1 MIVRYIVT
9 RPSMPKEPRETKN
22 GLSHAKAQDTTA
34 QKYQRVCKDYGIEP
48 NAETLDHLKARD
60 LNAWAVKLDIFSGQD
75 KQSAAIKDAIATT
88 AMMRALADTSSGLPP
103 RNAWSCDRCD
113 WREHCAGDP
122 TGASVSRWFG
132 AVKASPA
139 SPIEARNVSGMG
151 WRELNRESAGRVVS
165 PSELRSFMTCPRKW
179 SLEYVERMRPRD
191 RKWSTMG
198 ARIRGIITHAF
209 FEVMLEDWQRMH
221 RPWHPPSWEWPARA
235 FSDTMNLEDEKAA
248 RIADRYFD
256 RISPVIDRCIG
267 DLDPNDPDGLREL
280 RACLPACAKAASD
293 AVALATEDLDMIV
306 GVESTRAIKLPGV
319 SRWVFGTVDDISRR
333 GDQLVLIEL
342 KTTKS
347 TNLDAVAERYRNNV
361 AVDLYAA
368 MIEHGREARRGKKC

>member
-1 MIVRYIVT
+1 
-9 RPSMPKEPRETKN
+9 
-22 GLSHAKAQDTTA
+22 
-34 QKYQRVCKDYGIEP
+34 
-48 NAETLDHLKARD
+48 
-60 LNAWAVKLDIFSGQD
+60 
-75 KQSAAIKDAIATT
+75 
-88 AMMRALADTSSGLPP
+88 
-103 RNAWSCDRCD
+103 
-113 WREHCAGDP
+113 
-122 TGASVSRWFG
+122 
-132 AVKASPA
+132 
-139 SPIEARNVSGMG
+139 
-151 WRELNRESAGRVVS
+151 
-165 PSELRSFMTCPRKW
+165 
-179 SLEYVERMRPRD
+179 
-191 RKWSTMG
+191 
-198 ARIRGIITHAF
+198 
-209 FEVMLEDWQRMH
+209 
-221 RPWHPPSWEWPARA
+221 
-235 FSDTMNLEDEKAA
+235 MNLEDEKAA

-319 SRWVFGTVDDISRR
+319 SRWVFGTVDAIARR

-368 MIEHGREARRGKKC
+368 MIEHGREARRGRKC